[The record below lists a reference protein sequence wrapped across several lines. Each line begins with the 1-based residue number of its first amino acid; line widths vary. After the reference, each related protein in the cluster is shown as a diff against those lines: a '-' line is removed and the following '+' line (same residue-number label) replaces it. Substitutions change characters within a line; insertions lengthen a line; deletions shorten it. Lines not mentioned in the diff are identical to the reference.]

1 MNNLLNV
8 ESKNREE
15 TEQAIYDM
23 LRDVVGRVKTEME
36 QERNNR
42 EATEENLL
50 SLLED
55 TINKINSAVIL
66 WCEIIKI
73 LFNG

>member
-1 MNNLLNV
+1 
-8 ESKNREE
+8 
-15 TEQAIYDM
+15 M
-23 LRDVVGRVKTEME
+23 LRDVVSRVKTEME

-66 WCEIIKI
+66 
-73 LFNG
+73 

>member
-1 MNNLLNV
+1 
-8 ESKNREE
+8 
-15 TEQAIYDM
+15 M
-23 LRDVVGRVKTEME
+23 LRDVVSRVKTEME

-42 EATEENLL
+42 EGTEENLL

-66 WCEIIKI
+66 
-73 LFNG
+73 